1 MNLCFNNPKLQCS
14 KASQLIFKEK
24 VFLKKVPSWLSPEF
38 GAITE
43 VGSEPFFT
51 WQRLHS
57 LVGVL
62 KIPK

>member
-1 MNLCFNNPKLQCS
+1 ML

-43 VGSEPFFT
+43 VGSEPFLT
-51 WQRLHS
+51 WQRLHA